1 MKVLFDP
8 TLISRNFFYLLLISF
23 CHLGI
28 PNVYDDDLSKEAVIQ
43 WLEELQ
49 IGPHIAKV
57 TPAMLKTMTEEEV
70 KKKDFEYFHS
80 FFNFFY
86 YI

>member
-1 MKVLFDP
+1 M
-8 TLISRNFFYLLLISF
+8 
-23 CHLGI
+23 
-28 PNVYDDDLSKEAVIQ
+28 YDDDLSKEAVIQ

-70 KKKDFEYFHS
+70 KKRL
-80 FFNFFY
+80 
-86 YI
+86 

>member
-8 TLISRNFFYLLLISF
+8 TLISRNFFFGLLLISF
-23 CHLGI
+23 LHLGI

-70 KKKDFEYFHS
+70 KKILSSEYF
-80 FFNFFY
+80 
-86 YI
+86 